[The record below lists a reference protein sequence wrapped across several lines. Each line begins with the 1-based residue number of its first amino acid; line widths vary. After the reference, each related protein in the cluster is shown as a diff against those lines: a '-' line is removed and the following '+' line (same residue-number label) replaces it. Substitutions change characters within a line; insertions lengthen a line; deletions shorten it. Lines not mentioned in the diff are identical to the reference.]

1 MEQEQLRKEIQSIGN
16 RVGVLAQ
23 YLPPTDFKGARVR
36 VSLPRAGEEPRE
48 LACEIGFDHSWS
60 SASEVAA
67 AWIHSRLGLLPFHF
81 TQALAASGGN
91 DMLIY
96 VWFRSCEGG
105 EENRYTLIKELIES
119 EREAGAAEEGEVE

>member
-1 MEQEQLRKEIQSIGN
+1 M
-16 RVGVLAQ
+16 
-23 YLPPTDFKGARVR
+23 R

-96 VWFRSCEGG
+96 VWFRSWGGVVLAQGNEYVGGEGG